1 MPALVGR
8 QRVQLVEDYAAQ
20 IAEEGVAVLVGQ
32 QQRQALRR
40 GHQDMRRVLALAGAA
55 VGGRVPGPRLSGD
68 GQPHLPQRG
77 LEVAADIGRQRLERR
92 DIECVQPLEVRLT
105 GEFDQRGQKPR
116 QRLAAARRRGQQGRL
131 SSLSGAEHGQL
142 VGVGRPAARL
152 EPAREGRRQSAISAE
167 ARGLIAWLLCG
178 APAHGSA

>member
-1 MPALVGR
+1 M
-8 QRVQLVEDYAAQ
+8 
-20 IAEEGVAVLVGQ
+20 
-32 QQRQALRR
+32 
-40 GHQDMRRVLALAGAA
+40 
-55 VGGRVPGPRLSGD
+55 
-68 GQPHLPQRG
+68 
-77 LEVAADIGRQRLERR
+77 
-92 DIECVQPLEVRLT
+92 QPLEVRLT